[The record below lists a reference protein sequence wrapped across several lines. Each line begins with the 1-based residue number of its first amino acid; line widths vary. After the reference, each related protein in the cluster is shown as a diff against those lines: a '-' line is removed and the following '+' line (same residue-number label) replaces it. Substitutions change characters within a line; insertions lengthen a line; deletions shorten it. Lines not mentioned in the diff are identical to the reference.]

1 MGAQR
6 KLARAP
12 GAEAPMAPEDDIPD
26 ATAITPWLYVGAQ
39 ECVALERRELLI
51 NRGVTHVLSVQKVP
65 PPWLVGKAGTLPPL
79 PFEYLHVKV
88 EDTLTA
94 NIASH
99 FKTINAFLVSAK
111 VASGRAIVHCAF
123 GQSRSVTAAVAHLMM
138 IAEKRS
144 LGEALE
150 AVRSRRP
157 KACPNKSFLAALV
170 RLELELFGNTP
181 SDLRQFPS
189 LPKHWAFVEWPCP
202 LRQNTR
208 FVSCHG
214 RVMRVRNVSKR
225 PNVSIVTG
233 FLTPEETDAIVRT
246 AAPDLHPSLVVRH
259 GVSRGVAEGE
269 KTSKDAEGA
278 REDATARDAE
288 GASNKKTKPE
298 GEVSAGRTSWNC
310 RVSATHPAVRGA
322 IQRAAYLSKV
332 LPSHAEPAQVV
343 RYLPGQK
350 YNEHHDFF
358 DRAAPSFAAK
368 TCVGGQRLATVLA
381 YLREPDSGGRT
392 SFPSL
397 RMGFDPRKGDALLWW
412 NLKEDGREDVMTLH
426 AGEPVVSGEKWALN
440 LWLRER
446 PNRAETAG
454 KTETKTKTKTTETF
468 AR

>member
-1 MGAQR
+1 
-6 KLARAP
+6 
-12 GAEAPMAPEDDIPD
+12 MASEVDIPD
-26 ATAITPWLYVGAQ
+26 ATAITPWLYVGSQ

-51 NRGVTHVLSVQKVP
+51 EKGVTHVVSVQRVP

-79 PFEYLHVKV
+79 PFEYLHIKV

-99 FKTINAFLVSAK
+99 FATIDAFLASAK
-111 VASGRAIVHCAF
+111 AASGRAIVHCAF
-123 GQSRSVTAAVAHLMM
+123 GQSRSVTAAVAHLLLS
-138 IAEKRS
+138 EKRS

-170 RLELELFGNTP
+170 RLELKLFENAP
-181 SDLRQFPS
+181 SDLRRFPS

-225 PNVSIVTG
+225 PNVSVVTG

-259 GVSRGVAEGE
+259 GGEHGGE
-269 KTSKDAEGA
+269 KTEFEKTEGEDAEGA

-288 GASNKKTKPE
+288 GASNFRRKPK

-368 TCVGGQRLATVLA
+368 TRVGGQRLATVLA

-392 SFPSL
+392 SFPSA
-397 RMGFDPRKGDALLWW
+397 RVGFDPRKGDALLWW

-446 PNRAETAG
+446 PNRAETEE

>member
-1 MGAQR
+1 
-6 KLARAP
+6 
-12 GAEAPMAPEDDIPD
+12 MAPEDDIPD

-225 PNVSIVTG
+225 PNVSVVTG

-246 AAPDLHPSLVVRH
+246 AAQELHPSLVVRH
-259 GVSRGVAEGE
+259 ECLPRGAEEDEGSAKGAEVA
-269 KTSKDAEGA
+269 ACA
-278 REDATARDAE
+278 ATTRDAE
-288 GASNKKTKPE
+288 GDAQTPSVSKKKSE
-298 GEVSAGRTSWNC
+298 GETSAGRTSWNC

-350 YNEHHDFF
+350 YDTHHDFF
-358 DRAAPSFAAK
+358 DRAAPSFAKK
-368 TCVGGQRLATVLA
+368 TRVGGQRLTTVLA

-392 SFPSL
+392 SFPRL

-412 NLKEDGREDVMTLH
+412 NLTEDGREDVMTLH
-426 AGEPVVSGEKWALN
+426 AGEPVCAGEKWALN

-446 PNRAETAG
+446 PNRAGTE
-454 KTETKTKTKTTETF
+454 KTETTATR

>member
-1 MGAQR
+1 
-6 KLARAP
+6 
-12 GAEAPMAPEDDIPD
+12 MASEVDIPD
-26 ATAITPWLYVGAQ
+26 ATAITPWLYVGSQ

-51 NRGVTHVLSVQKVP
+51 EKGVTHVVSVQRVP

-79 PFEYLHVKV
+79 PFEYLHIKV

-99 FKTINAFLVSAK
+99 FATIDAFLASAK
-111 VASGRAIVHCAF
+111 AASGRAIVHCAF
-123 GQSRSVTAAVAHLMM
+123 GQSRSVTAAVAHLLLS
-138 IAEKRS
+138 EKRS

-170 RLELELFGNTP
+170 RLELELFENTP
-181 SDLRQFPS
+181 SDLRHFPS

-225 PNVSIVTG
+225 PNVSVVTG

-259 GVSRGVAEGE
+259 GVSRGAAEGE

-288 GASNKKTKPE
+288 GASNKKTKPK

-368 TCVGGQRLATVLA
+368 TRVGGQRLATVLA

-397 RMGFDPRKGDALLWW
+397 RVGFDPRKGDALLWW
-412 NLKEDGREDVMTLH
+412 NLKEDGREDGMTLH

-446 PNRAETAG
+446 PNRAETEE
-454 KTETKTKTKTTETF
+454 KTETKTKTKTKTTETF

>member
-1 MGAQR
+1 
-6 KLARAP
+6 
-12 GAEAPMAPEDDIPD
+12 MASEVDIPD

-39 ECVALERRELLI
+39 ECVALERRELLMEK
-51 NRGVTHVLSVQKVP
+51 GVTHVVSVQKVP
-65 PPWLVGKAGTLPPL
+65 QPWLVGKAGTLPPL
-79 PFEYLHVKV
+79 PFEYLHIKV

-99 FKTINAFLVSAK
+99 FETIDAFLASAK
-111 VASGRAIVHCAF
+111 AVSGRAIVHCAF
-123 GQSRSVTAAVAHLMM
+123 GQSRSVTALVSHLMLS
-138 IAEKRS
+138 EKLS

-150 AVRSRRP
+150 CVRSRRP

-170 RLELELFGNTP
+170 RLELKLFENAP
-181 SDLRQFPS
+181 SDLRRFPS

-225 PNVSIVTG
+225 PNVSVVTG

-259 GVSRGVAEGE
+259 GVSRGE
-269 KTSKDAEGA
+269 KTNQGEDVEGA

-288 GASNKKTKPE
+288 SASNEKTKPK

-368 TCVGGQRLATVLA
+368 TRLGGQRLATVLA

-392 SFPSL
+392 SFPKT
-397 RMGFDPRKGDALLWW
+397 RVGFDPRKGDALLWW
-412 NLKEDGREDVMTLH
+412 NLKEDGKEDVMTLH

-446 PNRAETAG
+446 PNRAETPE
-454 KTETKTKTKTTETF
+454 KTETKTKTKTKTETETETKTKTTETF

>member
-1 MGAQR
+1 M
-6 KLARAP
+6 
-12 GAEAPMAPEDDIPD
+12 
-26 ATAITPWLYVGAQ
+26 
-39 ECVALERRELLI
+39 
-51 NRGVTHVLSVQKVP
+51 
-65 PPWLVGKAGTLPPL
+65 
-79 PFEYLHVKV
+79 PFEYLHIKV

-99 FKTINAFLVSAK
+99 FETIDAFLASAK
-111 VASGRAIVHCAF
+111 AASGRAIVHCAF
-123 GQSRSVTAAVAHLMM
+123 GQSRSVTALVSHLMLS
-138 IAEKRS
+138 EKRS

-150 AVRSRRP
+150 CVRSKRP

-170 RLELELFGNTP
+170 RLELKLFENAP
-181 SDLRQFPS
+181 SDLRRFPS

-225 PNVSIVTG
+225 PNVSVVTG

-368 TCVGGQRLATVLA
+368 TLVGGQRLTTVLA

-412 NLKEDGREDVMTLH
+412 NLKEDGREDVMTLL
-426 AGEPVVSGEKWALN
+426 AGEPEVSGEKWAMN

>member
-1 MGAQR
+1 
-6 KLARAP
+6 
-12 GAEAPMAPEDDIPD
+12 MASEVDIPD
-26 ATAITPWLYVGAQ
+26 ATAITPWLYVGSQ

-51 NRGVTHVLSVQKVP
+51 EKGVTHVVSVQRVP

-79 PFEYLHVKV
+79 PFEYLHIKV

-99 FKTINAFLVSAK
+99 FATIDAFLASAK
-111 VASGRAIVHCAF
+111 AASGRAVVHCAF
-123 GQSRSVTAAVAHLMM
+123 GQSRSVTAAVAHLLLS
-138 IAEKRS
+138 EKRS

-170 RLELELFGNTP
+170 RLELELFENTP
-181 SDLRQFPS
+181 SDLRHFPS

-225 PNVSIVTG
+225 PNVSVVTG

-368 TCVGGQRLATVLA
+368 TRFGGQRLTTVLA

-397 RMGFDPRKGDALLWW
+397 RVGFDPRKGDALLWW

-454 KTETKTKTKTTETF
+454 KTETKTKTKTKTTETF

>member
-1 MGAQR
+1 
-6 KLARAP
+6 
-12 GAEAPMAPEDDIPD
+12 
-26 ATAITPWLYVGAQ
+26 
-39 ECVALERRELLI
+39 
-51 NRGVTHVLSVQKVP
+51 
-65 PPWLVGKAGTLPPL
+65 
-79 PFEYLHVKV
+79 
-88 EDTLTA
+88 
-94 NIASH
+94 
-99 FKTINAFLVSAK
+99 
-111 VASGRAIVHCAF
+111 
-123 GQSRSVTAAVAHLMM
+123 
-138 IAEKRS
+138 
-144 LGEALE
+144 
-150 AVRSRRP
+150 
-157 KACPNKSFLAALV
+157 
-170 RLELELFGNTP
+170 
-181 SDLRQFPS
+181 
-189 LPKHWAFVEWPCP
+189 
-202 LRQNTR
+202 
-208 FVSCHG
+208 
-214 RVMRVRNVSKR
+214 MRVRNVSKR
-225 PNVSIVTG
+225 PNVSVVTG

-259 GVSRGVAEGE
+259 GVSRGAAEGE

-288 GASNKKTKPE
+288 GASNKKTKPK

-368 TCVGGQRLATVLA
+368 TRLGGQRLATVLA

-392 SFPSL
+392 SFPKT
-397 RMGFDPRKGDALLWW
+397 RVGFDPRKGDALLWW
-412 NLKEDGREDVMTLH
+412 NLKEDGKEDVMTLH

-446 PNRAETAG
+446 PNRAETPE
-454 KTETKTKTKTTETF
+454 KTETKTKTKTKTETETKTKTKTTETF